1 MAERQ
6 DPACG
11 GRRFRIVAVLAG
23 LLISGCA
30 SLGPTMEAPRISLV
44 SMRSLPVESGDLET
58 VFQIDLRL
66 INPNDVPLKI
76 RGIDCQ
82 LDVNRSTLAAGVS
95 DQEVTLP
102 RLGTAVVPVT
112 VYASMSDFVWALFRM
127 LSTHSG
133 RAESFDL
140 NYTLHGRVFLA
151 EGLPGLNRLTFET
164 QGDLSQILPPP
175 KPSP

>member
-1 MAERQ
+1 MRKRT
-6 DPACG
+6 DPVG
-11 GRRFRIVAVLAG
+11 DRLPLRILLLLAVWLTV
-23 LLISGCA
+23 GCA
-30 SLGPTMEAPRISLV
+30 SLGPTLEAPRISMV
-44 SMRSLPVESGDLET
+44 SMRSRPAEAGDLET

-82 LDVNRSTLAAGVS
+82 LDVNDSTLATGVS
-95 DQEVTLP
+95 DQEVELP

-112 VYASMSDFVWALFRM
+112 VYASMSDFIWAMFRM
-127 LSTHSG
+127 LNTHTG
-133 RAESFDL
+133 RAEQFSL

-164 QGDLSQILPPP
+164 EGDLTKVMNPPRP
-175 KPSP
+175 FP

>member
-1 MAERQ
+1 MGKHQKR
-6 DPACG
+6 ACSH
-11 GRRFRIVAVLAG
+11 RRFRIVAVLAG
-23 LLISGCA
+23 MLIYGCA
-30 SLGPTMEAPRISLV
+30 SLGPSMESPRISLV
-44 SMRSLPVESGDLET
+44 SMRSLPAESGDLET

-82 LDVNRSTLAAGVS
+82 LDINNSTLAAGVS
-95 DQEVTLP
+95 DQEVTVP

-133 RAESFDL
+133 RAERFDL

-164 QGDLSQILPPP
+164 HGDLTQIMNPPV
-175 KPSP
+175 PSP